1 MIEFTHQRFARRFAI
16 LNVFV
21 LFAIAVMWREGLVW
35 PLFRDDSSH
44 LSVVIVAWTL
54 WGLTVVWRGEW
65 ARVDEFMDDVVSLG
79 LLGTVIGFAE
89 ALVRI
94 TPEAVSTGATA
105 EMVGA
110 FVQGARTALY
120 TTIVGSC
127 GNWWMR
133 ANVVMLRGFK

>member
-1 MIEFTHQRFARRFAI
+1 MIENRRPFVRRFAI
-16 LNVFV
+16 VNVFV
-21 LFAIAVMWREGLVW
+21 VFVIAVLWREGLVW

-44 LSVVIVAWTL
+44 LSVVITAWTL
-54 WGLTVVWRGEW
+54 WGLTVAWRGQW
-65 ARVDEFMDDVVSLG
+65 ARVEEFMDDVVSLG
-79 LLGTVIGFAE
+79 LLGTVIGFAQ
-89 ALVRI
+89 ALVNI
-94 TPEAVSTGATA
+94 TPEAVAAGATA

-133 ANVVMLRGFK
+133 GNMVMLRGGAK

>member
-1 MIEFTHQRFARRFAI
+1 MTENRQLFIRKFATI
-16 LNVFV
+16 NVFV
-21 LFAIAVMWREGLVW
+21 VFVIAVMWREGLVW

-44 LSVVIVAWTL
+44 LSVLILAWTM
-54 WGLTVVWRGEW
+54 WGLRACWCGKWT
-65 ARVDEFMDDVVSLG
+65 RVEEFMDDVVSLG

-94 TPEAVSTGATA
+94 TPEAVTAGATA

-133 ANVVMLRGFK
+133 GNMVLLRGVK